1 MEFSLYDMAVKQLEK
16 AAKYLDIETGILEIL
31 KKPKRELIVNIPVK
45 MDNGEIKVF
54 TGYRVQHNDA
64 LGPFKGGIRYHPT
77 VNLDEI
83 RALAMLMTW
92 KTALM
97 GLPFGGAK
105 GGIKCN
111 PKFLSKSELERLTR
125 RYTYAIR
132 EYIGPNI
139 DIPAPDVYTDEQTM
153 AWMADTYSKLVGAW
167 RPGVVTAKPVQIGGS
182 HGRIEATGLGVVVV
196 AREALKILGFKA
208 SEVTVAIQG
217 YGNVGYWAAYYLH
230 KWGFKVVAVSDSK
243 GGIFNPEGLNPI
255 KVKEHKSRTG
265 SVINCPKAINISN
278 EELLELEVTL
288 LIPAAVENVI
298 TEKNANNVKAKIISE
313 GANAPITPEADR
325 ILNERGVFVIPDIL
339 ANAGG
344 VTVSYYEW
352 VQSLQRYWWDK
363 EEVLDKLENKMI
375 KTFHEVYKFSKE
387 RKISM
392 REAAYMLAID
402 RVAKAIKLKGVWP

>member
-1 MEFSLYDMAVKQLEK
+1 
-16 AAKYLDIETGILEIL
+16 
-31 KKPKRELIVNIPVK
+31 
-45 MDNGEIKVF
+45 
-54 TGYRVQHNDA
+54 
-64 LGPFKGGIRYHPT
+64 
-77 VNLDEI
+77 
-83 RALAMLMTW
+83 
-92 KTALM
+92 
-97 GLPFGGAK
+97 
-105 GGIKCN
+105 
-111 PKFLSKSELERLTR
+111 
-125 RYTYAIR
+125 
-132 EYIGPNI
+132 
-139 DIPAPDVYTDEQTM
+139 M

-352 VQSLQRYWWDK
+352 VQSLQ
-363 EEVLDKLENKMI
+363 LSLI
-375 KTFHEVYKFSKE
+375 H
-387 RKISM
+387 I
-392 REAAYMLAID
+392 
-402 RVAKAIKLKGVWP
+402 